1 MLDGMALEL
10 ISNGRDRRLSVDT
23 DVGAAVV
30 GTTVV
35 SCGLFESPGGLC
47 NGLAKGYT
55 GTTATST

>member
-1 MLDGMALEL
+1 MLDGMALEF
-10 ISNGRDRRLSVDT
+10 ISNGRDRGLLVDT

-47 NGLAKGYT
+47 KWVSKGLYGNDSY
-55 GTTATST
+55 